1 MNGKDKITKMNN
13 MEIKKGDKVRVSK
26 DAPRMYVPVS
36 FWTEGNSV
44 VEEIHEGNAA
54 ICYESN
60 YVDFRIVVPIKH
72 LLVNVNGVWK
82 KPKTKPK
89 RTRKVDAEAK
99 EPTAPAIKVGDNV
112 RNIITGEVGRV
123 LDIKRHV
130 AKVGAVCDWK
140 VFYWDLNNIEVFVPK
155 AEECHYIPTE
165 AKKKPNIGSITI
177 PVEVDLT
184 DSYWDAYAADLAKEI
199 ALKVANKYNDPKEAA
214 DYAVSVAKAVV
225 EGLKR
230 K

>member
-1 MNGKDKITKMNN
+1 MNGKDKITNMNN
-13 MEIKKGDKVRVSK
+13 MEIKVGDKVRVSK
-26 DAPRMYVPVS
+26 DAPKLIFGSCDMSQIVCTVCC
-36 FWTEGNSV
+36 V
-44 VEEIHEGNAA
+44 DKDVAA
-54 ICYESN
+54 INVKNDE
-60 YVDFRIVVPIKH
+60 RIELKVWIVPLKY
-72 LLVNVNGVWK
+72 LV
-82 KPKTKPK
+82 
-89 RTRKVDAEAK
+89 KVDAEPK

-165 AKKKPNIGSITI
+165 AKKKPNIGSIKI

-184 DSYWDAYAADLAKEI
+184 DGFWDAYAAELAKEV
-199 ALKVANKYNDPKEAA
+199 ALKVANKYTDPKEAA
-214 DYAVSVAKAVV
+214 EYAVKVAKAVV